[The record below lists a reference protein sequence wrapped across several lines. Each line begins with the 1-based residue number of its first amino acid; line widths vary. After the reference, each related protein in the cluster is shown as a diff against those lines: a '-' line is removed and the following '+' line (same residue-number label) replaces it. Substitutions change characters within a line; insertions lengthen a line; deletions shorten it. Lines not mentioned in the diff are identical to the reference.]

1 MSMIGLMP
9 SRSVRPRGRKEFYEF
24 RRRRLF
30 FSFPDDF
37 DLPAFW
43 DAGIVQVVAGNSC
56 AATGPGN
63 ACGWRIVILPIFPPD
78 PKLNVTVLHCAQNL
92 PQDQFARDTANLASS
107 TFTFART
114 ASSTA
119 NITSAPPHNL

>member
-1 MSMIGLMP
+1 MIGLMP

-43 DAGIVQVVAGNSC
+43 DAGIVQVIAGNSC

-63 ACGWRIVILPIFPPD
+63 AGRNAKCHTEGR
-78 PKLNVTVLHCAQNL
+78 C
-92 PQDQFARDTANLASS
+92 
-107 TFTFART
+107 
-114 ASSTA
+114 
-119 NITSAPPHNL
+119 